1 MWQKINNFVQ
11 KHTVLSVFLL
21 LVLLLLLTT
30 AGGLSIIAGDIVEET
45 VGMPIF
51 IVYQLALSII
61 CIFLMRKLHV
71 LNENDFKF
79 INIGNGFLLSWV
91 MLLLAA
97 VQFVSGLSS
106 PPEGGFLKPTPFYLI
121 TVILYPFIVSGL
133 FEEVLFRGLVLKIL
147 LKKTGGTKNGII
159 GAFVIS
165 ATLFGI
171 VHSVNLF
178 WEAPL
183 TVFSSVVFATGGG
196 FFLGAI
202 YLRTKTL
209 IAPILLH
216 GLFNLSSM
224 IWWAFTPNGPTSTS
238 ETTLA
243 DFLVTFLIAVLPLVI
258 ASFVLLRK
266 VDPEGI
272 AENGNGVYLYN

>member
-1 MWQKINNFVQ
+1 MWQKINKFAR

-21 LVLLLLLTT
+21 MVLFISLVTPGGMTLITNPNMEEAIGMPLFIVFSLVLSAL
-30 AGGLSIIAGDIVEET
+30 G
-45 VGMPIF
+45 IF
-51 IVYQLALSII
+51 I
-61 CIFLMRKLHV
+61 MKKLQV
-71 LNENDFKF
+71 LGEDDFKF
-79 INIGNGFLLSWV
+79 INLGKGALLSWV

-97 VQFVSGLSS
+97 VMFVSDLFS
-106 PPEGGFLKPTPFYLI
+106 PPEGGFLTPTPFYLI

-147 LKKTGGTKNGII
+147 LKKTGSTKKGII
-159 GAFVIS
+159 NAFVIS
-165 ATLFGI
+165 AVLFGA
-171 VHSVNLF
+171 VHSVHLL

-183 TVFSSVVFATGGG
+183 AVFSSVVFATGGG

-209 IAPILLH
+209 IVPILIH

-224 IWWAFTPNGPTSTS
+224 IWWAFTPDGPASTS

-243 DFLVTFLIAVLPLVI
+243 DFIVTFLIAVLPLVI
-258 ASFVLLRK
+258 TSFVLLRK
-266 VDPEGI
+266 VEPE
-272 AENGNGVYLYN
+272 EFSKNDSGVL